1 MARLTRL
8 ERVAFSRDSYTSPGL
23 VDIESYYVDTGI
35 DETQWESQHQG
46 MVSVEA
52 DKYVRVLPK
61 LEWLYFG
68 QLPIRHGERRGGR
81 ERKMVV

>member
-1 MARLTRL
+1 MAKLTRL
-8 ERVAFSRDSYTSPGL
+8 ERMAFSRDSYTSLGL

-52 DKYVRVLPK
+52 DKYVWVLPK